1 MQQMRTRRSPV
12 PRRAAPQRNEDAVLE
27 RDAQRLHRLL
37 SDLVR
42 MFQFRDRERI
52 CCHDISVTQCYAL
65 EALVEGDGITL
76 NELASRLYLDKSTA
90 SRVVDALE
98 AKGYAERRPHPED
111 GRSRLLAATAAGR
124 RLHARIEAD
133 LEAEAAAL
141 LAGVAPSVRR
151 AMAALLAG
159 LTRAVETRMGC
170 RSNACG
176 C

>member
-1 MQQMRTRRSPV
+1 MTVSEAPTL
-12 PRRAAPQRNEDAVLE
+12 AADARELHRVLE
-27 RDAQRLHRLL
+27 DLL
-37 SDLVR
+37 RVV
-42 MFQFRDRERI
+42 QFRDRDRI
-52 CCHDISVTQCYAL
+52 CCYDVSVTQCYAL
-65 EALVEGDGITL
+65 RALVEEGPMAL
-76 NELASRLYLDKSTA
+76 NALAESLFLDKSTA